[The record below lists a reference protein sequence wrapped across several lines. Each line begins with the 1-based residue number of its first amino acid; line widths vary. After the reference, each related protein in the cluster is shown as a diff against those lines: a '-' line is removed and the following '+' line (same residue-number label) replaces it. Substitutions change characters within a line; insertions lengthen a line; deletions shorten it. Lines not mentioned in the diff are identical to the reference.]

1 MNLQSCGLT
10 MSRPK
15 LEMSLASAA
24 FIAAK
29 EVNARVL
36 SPNYFRKA
44 EVYFLKAKSAYK
56 RKYFNQAQ
64 KYALLSKEYS
74 ERAEYDAIKQSVV
87 GKPQPQ

>member
-1 MNLQSCGLT
+1 MIQSCGLT
-10 MSRPK
+10 MARPK

-24 FIAAK
+24 FLAAK

-36 SPNYFRKA
+36 SPGNFRKA

-56 RKYFNQAQ
+56 RKYFGQAQ

-74 ERAEYDAIKQSVV
+74 EKAEYDSIKQAVTA
-87 GKPQPQ
+87 KPQ